1 MIFCLRVKLR
11 NTQCEQLFSALPR
24 KRACR
29 QWEVHS
35 KSNIMRIASPPY
47 WAVRA
52 MSGLPLL
59 TTGSRTLLIG
69 SFVPESDLN

>member
-35 KSNIMRIASPPY
+35 KSNIMRIWRHGDRYFDLKLDFDSIKMESLFKMNTINLASRI
-47 WAVRA
+47 A
-52 MSGLPLL
+52 
-59 TTGSRTLLIG
+59 
-69 SFVPESDLN
+69 